1 MQAIHNLSVLP
12 ANLRSTVMH
21 VARSVIV
28 VAALATAVSAALAA
42 AAHAYDYRL
51 LPADQRE
58 HLQNMLVWSGDYEGP
73 IDGQI
78 GPASRAAVKKLQKR
92 LGTTPDGIISDTE
105 LQKLGEQA
113 DRAFEEADFTVGTDT
128 DAGLY
133 FGMPYAK
140 IEWRDKTESGNL
152 YADEQQRFRVT
163 TFRIEGID
171 ASNVQEFVDAVFEDV
186 PGYASRVKLVRPG
199 HVRVEGAD
207 QYEHL
212 FLHALRKDGELRGF
226 FVWFDKTLAT
236 THRRY
241 AVAMANSVEWGE
253 EEPQI
258 AEGAPGS
265 PGTGPDG
272 SQPNGNQRNENVAL
286 NPGDLAP
293 NTAPPV
299 PGSARASEPESF
311 GSAFVI
317 REDGQFVTN
326 AHVVR
331 ECGRVEIPGLG
342 RVVVKDQDDDLDLAV
357 LSVPGVFGLTP
368 APLADDDAV
377 LAEDVFAFGFP
388 LPNTLGASLGFSRGS
403 VSSMVGLRSEKRQ
416 FRMTAPV
423 QPGNSGGPLLD
434 NEGRVI
440 GIVTS
445 KLNAMRIATETGD
458 IPQGMNF
465 AIKAS
470 TLRDYLNRAKLG
482 VTLVARKRQPQQ
494 TPAIARLASRFTYQ
508 VLCYAK

>member
-1 MQAIHNLSVLP
+1 MR
-12 ANLRSTVMH
+12 ANH
-21 VARSVIV
+21 RSVPTPRS
-28 VAALATAVSAALAA
+28 VAPFAAVAWAFACAFVWTVAWAVASATS
-42 AAHAYDYRL
+42 AHAYDYRQ

-78 GPASRAAVKKLQKR
+78 GPASRAAVEKLQRR
-92 LGTTPDGIISDTE
+92 LGTAVDGIISETE
-105 LQKLGEQA
+105 LETLGKVA
-113 DRAFEEADFTVGTDT
+113 DKAFEEADFTMGTDT

-140 IEWRDKTESGNL
+140 VAWRDKTESGNL

-171 ASNVQEFVDAVFEDV
+171 GANVKEFVDAVFEDV
-186 PGYASRVKLVRPG
+186 PGYASTVKRVRPG

-212 FLHALRKDGELRGF
+212 FLHAVRKDGELRGF
-226 FVWFDKTLAT
+226 FVWFDKTLAL

-253 EEPQI
+253 EEPEV
-258 AEGAPGS
+258 AGR
-265 PGTGPDG
+265 
-272 SQPNGNQRNENVAL
+272 PNAKGEENVAL
-286 NPGDLAP
+286 NPGGDIAP
-293 NTAPPV
+293 NVVPQTPGV
-299 PGSARASEPESF
+299 PGTDGDGKAAKEPESF

-342 RVVVKDQDDDLDLAV
+342 PVVIKNQDDELDLAV

-470 TLRDYLNRAKLG
+470 TLRDYLVRTKLG
-482 VTLVARKRQPQQ
+482 VTLVTRKRQPQM
-494 TPAIARLASRFTYQ
+494 TPEIAKLASRFTYQ

>member
-1 MQAIHNLSVLP
+1 MQAISNRHPAAFAFPRFLAAVL
-12 ANLRSTVMH
+12 
-21 VARSVIV
+21 V
-28 VAALATAVSAALAA
+28 VACAQVWCGAAL
-42 AAHAYDYRL
+42 AYDYRL

-78 GPASRAAVKKLQKR
+78 GPASRAAVKKLQGR
-92 LGTTPDGIISDTE
+92 LGTTADGIISESE
-105 LQKLGEQA
+105 LEKLGTVA
-113 DRAFEEADFTVGTDT
+113 DKAFEEADFTVGTDT

-133 FGMPYAK
+133 FGMPYSKVA
-140 IEWRDKTESGNL
+140 WREKTESGNL
-152 YADEQQRFRVT
+152 YADEESRFRVT
-163 TFRIEGID
+163 TFRIDGID
-171 ASNVQEFVDAVFEDV
+171 GANVKEFVDAVFEDV
-186 PGYASRVKLVRPG
+186 PGYASRIKTVRPG
-199 HVRVEGAD
+199 HIRVEGAD

-226 FVWFDKTLAT
+226 FIWFDKTLT
-236 THRRY
+236 PTHRRY
-241 AVAMANSVEWGE
+241 AIAMANSVEWGE
-253 EEPQI
+253 EEPKV
-258 AEGAPGS
+258 AEGEKG
-265 PGTGPDG
+265 G
-272 SQPNGNQRNENVAL
+272 EKVAL
-286 NPGDLAP
+286 NPDGSGNGGSTDGDTAP
-293 NTAPPV
+293 NAV
-299 PGSARASEPESF
+299 PGTGERGKAAKEPESF

-342 RVVVKDQDDDLDLAV
+342 PVIIKNQDDELDLAV

-434 NEGRVI
+434 NEGRVV

-470 TLRDYLNRAKLG
+470 TLRDYLVRTKLG
-482 VTLVARKRQPQQ
+482 VTLVTRKLKPQQ
-494 TPAIARLASRFTYQ
+494 TPALARLASKFTYQ

>member
-1 MQAIHNLSVLP
+1 MHTITD
-12 ANLRSTVMH
+12 RTVM
-21 VARSVIV
+21 RSILHAVTFAV
-28 VAALATAVSAALAA
+28 VLAWAAAQAGAALA
-42 AAHAYDYRL
+42 YDYAK

-58 HLQNMLVWSGDYEGP
+58 HLQRMLVWSGDYEGP

-78 GPASRAAVKKLQKR
+78 GPASREAVRRVQER
-92 LGTTPDGIISDTE
+92 LGTRADGIITE
-105 LQKLGEQA
+105 DELAKLGERA
-113 DRAFEEADFTVGTDT
+113 DKAFEEADFTMGTDT

-140 IEWRDKTESGNL
+140 VAWREKTESGNL
-152 YADEQQRFRVT
+152 YADEEQRFRVT

-171 ASNVQEFVDAVFEDV
+171 GSNVEDFAKAVFEDV
-186 PGYASRVKLVRPG
+186 PGYRTATKLVKPG
-199 HVRVEGAD
+199 RVRVEGAD

-212 FLHALRKDGELRGF
+212 FLHAIRKDGELRGF
-226 FVWFDKTLAT
+226 FVWFDKTLAP

-253 EEPQI
+253 EEPKI
-258 AEGAPGS
+258 AGNGGARENVKLDPQDIAPNDVPDV
-265 PGTGPDG
+265 PGTDG
-272 SQPNGNQRNENVAL
+272 RGKA
-286 NPGDLAP
+286 GK
-293 NTAPPV
+293 
-299 PGSARASEPESF
+299 EPESF
-311 GSAFVI
+311 GTAFVI
-317 REDGQFVTN
+317 REDGRLVTN

-331 ECGRVEIPGLG
+331 ECGRVEVPGLG
-342 RVVVKDQDDDLDLAV
+342 AVEVTNQDDDLDLAV
-357 LSVPGVFGLTP
+357 LSIPGVFGLTP
-368 APLADDDAV
+368 APLADDDVV

-470 TLRDYLNRAKLG
+470 TLRDYLKRTKVG
-482 VTLVARKRQPQQ
+482 VALVARKRKPQQ
-494 TPAIARLASRFTYQ
+494 TPLIAEVASRFTYQ